1 MSRLRTGAAPGSRD
15 RVVASTVPGGGPQS
29 GGVKR
34 LGIEEPAAHLGGRM
48 TLESTPGN
56 GSTLRVEVA
65 G

>member
-1 MSRLRTGAAPGSRD
+1 
-15 RVVASTVPGGGPQS
+15 
-29 GGVKR
+29 VKR

-56 GSTLRVEVA
+56 GSTLRVEVP